1 MCPQCPQTL
10 IDPSVILLFSFSDG
24 RTCFLVNTQYLPY
37 QLPLGLWHGQAAPS
51 WSRIAEKST
60 EWLPGEVLLVCA
72 HVHAHIRVSVC
83 THVHV
88 FVA

>member
-1 MCPQCPQTL
+1 MLPGNHP
-10 IDPSVILLFSFSDG
+10 ILA
-24 RTCFLVNTQYLPY
+24 LPAS
-37 QLPLGLWHGQAAPS
+37 LGLWHGQAAPS
-51 WSRIAEKST
+51 WSRVAEKST

-72 HVHAHIRVSVC
+72 HVHAHICVSVC